1 MGYSLRGH
9 KELDTTERSRM
20 HTTDEKTEA
29 FKDKALDKVT
39 TVVGARKRLPVRH
52 SGCSSPGTNFPHLQ
66 GEDLKNPLAHFVED
80 DTEAKQM
87 QSSLKC

>member
-1 MGYSLRGH
+1 MGYSLRGP

-39 TVVGARKRLPVRH
+39 TVVGAKKGFQSGIQVAAVQAPTSPIFKVR
-52 SGCSSPGTNFPHLQ
+52 T
-66 GEDLKNPLAHFVED
+66 
-80 DTEAKQM
+80 
-87 QSSLKC
+87 